1 MGEEFPQQLG
11 RHIEQVRYPLWMIR
25 HRVASSTSQ
34 VRTEKRVK
42 ACSRTAANRIK
53 IPYNSIPRKSRCV
66 SGGYGGW
73 LLAGQANA
81 CSHFSSRNVRRPDS
95 LERHPCSIGLNTML
109 PRNGISQPKQIA
121 APDEI
126 DNNSDCDT
134 NKE

>member
-1 MGEEFPQQLG
+1 MGEEFSQQLG

-53 IPYNSIPRKSRCV
+53 IRCV

-81 CSHFSSRNVRRPDS
+81 CSHFSLRNVRWPDS